1 MKQVSELL
9 GMNIIDDEEDTD
21 WLVESLVIIISLSLQ
36 WSAVDWHCCTARE
49 IYAIEILSGTN
60 NDDYV

>member
-21 WLVESLVIIISLSLQ
+21 WLVESLVIIILLSLQ
-36 WSAVDWHCCTARE
+36 WSAVDRHCCTVRE
-49 IYAIEILSGTN
+49 IYAIEILSGN
-60 NDDYV
+60 DNDDYV